1 MREKTDLEK
10 VKSIARMLLLTPIH
24 KTPYSPVVV
33 QHPFTSS
40 GIATAKKDGVLQI
53 IDITESEENL
63 ERWQDWMREW
73 IKNAKSAYEIYM
85 MTNKPYGLTYLKY
98 AEPYLSKE
106 DFSKIL
112 GDAWV
117 RSENPNGDANV
128 SKRELLSMFKQA
140 DKKALM
146 TEEDYKRWESLDD
159 TLTVYRGVTSHNAKN
174 IKALSWTLDEKT
186 AEWFAHRFDENGTIY
201 EAQINKKDVYAYF
214 GERGESEVIVDPK
227 GLQNITMVEEV
238 EQVIKL
244 TM

>member
-10 VKSIARMLLLTPIH
+10 VKSIARMLLLTPVH

-63 ERWQDWMREW
+63 ERWQEWMKEW

-85 MTNKPYGLTYLKY
+85 MTNKPYGLTFLKY
-98 AEPYLSKE
+98 VEPYLSIE

-112 GDAWV
+112 GDAWI

-128 SKRELLSMFKQA
+128 TKKELLSMFKKA
-140 DKKALM
+140 DKKTLM
-146 TEEDYKRWESLDD
+146 TEEDYKRWQGLDE
-159 TLTVYRGVTSHNAKN
+159 TITVYRGVTSHNAKN
-174 IKALSWTLDEKT
+174 IKALSWTLDRQT
-186 AEWFAHRFDENGTIY
+186 ADWFARRFEEEGTVY
-201 EAQINKKDVYAYF
+201 EARINKKDTYAYF
-214 GERGESEVIVDPK
+214 GERCESEVIVDPK
-227 GLQNITMVEEV
+227 GLMDITETMDQGMV
-238 EQVIKL
+238 QTI
-244 TM
+244 

>member
-1 MREKTDLEK
+1 MLKETDLEK
-10 VKSIARMLLLTPIH
+10 VKSIARMLLLTPVH

>member
-174 IKALSWTLDEKT
+174 IKALSWALDEKT

>member
-10 VKSIARMLLLTPIH
+10 VRSIARMLLLTPIH

-174 IKALSWTLDEKT
+174 IKALSWALDEKT

>member
-1 MREKTDLEK
+1 MAG
-10 VKSIARMLLLTPIH
+10 I
-24 KTPYSPVVV
+24 
-33 QHPFTSS
+33 FTR
-40 GIATAKKDGVLQI
+40 K
-53 IDITESEENL
+53 
-63 ERWQDWMREW
+63 
-73 IKNAKSAYEIYM
+73 EI
-85 MTNKPYGLTYLKY
+85 
-98 AEPYLSKE
+98 
-106 DFSKIL
+106 SKIL

-174 IKALSWTLDEKT
+174 IKALSWALDEKT